1 MTDPIADML
10 TRIRNAIAAKHSR
23 VDIPASKLKLEIARI
38 LKEEGYINNFVIKG
52 EGLKR
57 TVRIFLRYD
66 ARGTSSITHLQRI
79 STPRVRRLERH
90 SEGARRLWHQHRVDL
105 ERFDERQGGASR
117 KHRRRAVGPDLL
129 IGTNVMSRIGRKV
142 IAVPK
147 GVTVTIHEQELEVK
161 GPKGTLKTPIPQ
173 GISFKVE
180 GEELKAERA
189 SDEQAALHGLAR
201 ALANNAIVGVT
212 EGFSKQ
218 MDVVGVGYKADVQG
232 KKIVFSLG
240 YSHPIEFPL
249 PAEVDAKAE
258 RLTTKGSI
266 QQYQT
271 TLTLTSI
278 DKQKLG
284 QVAAEMH
291 KLRKPDAYKGKG
303 VRYANVPIKL
313 KPGKTGK

>member
-1 MTDPIADML
+1 
-10 TRIRNAIAAKHSR
+10 
-23 VDIPASKLKLEIARI
+23 
-38 LKEEGYINNFVIKG
+38 
-52 EGLKR
+52 
-57 TVRIFLRYD
+57 
-66 ARGTSSITHLQRI
+66 
-79 STPRVRRLERH
+79 
-90 SEGARRLWHQHRVDL
+90 
-105 ERFDERQGGASR
+105 
-117 KHRRRAVGPDLL
+117 
-129 IGTNVMSRIGRKV
+129 MSRIGKKS
-142 IAVPK
+142 ITLPK
-147 GVTVTIHEQELEVK
+147 GVSVTIREQELEVK
-161 GPKGTLKTPIPQ
+161 GPKGTLKTPVPR
-173 GISFKVE
+173 GISFKLE
-180 GEELKAERA
+180 GEVLQAERT
-189 SDEQAALHGLAR
+189 SDDLSALHGLAR
-201 ALANNAIVGVT
+201 ALANNAILGVT

-249 PAEVDAKAE
+249 PAEVQAKAE